1 MRLVL
6 AAVAAIRQCLPRE
19 LPVCPHS
26 ASETMSALHAH
37 AHAHARGSA
46 KRFTRAIDDVTLPSN
61 FWRGTGRRGAARQVV
76 GVERPNSMEID
87 DSHEETRSL
96 FGRPAGPRVFHLEVR
111 YLAMVTGVLLGLF
124 CGRHLVSSHA
134 NARVASAAPPLLPR
148 VWTRVKEVGTDA
160 AQPPEAQPPPEAQLP
175 PEARP
180 PPEGA
185 EPVKESWEEVRARI
199 LKAQIQMEADAKKT
213 KAMPRYAGPR
223 VLGYLY
229 VGPGHVVKDLKGS
242 QQVPERAAICC

>member
-1 MRLVL
+1 
-6 AAVAAIRQCLPRE
+6 
-19 LPVCPHS
+19 
-26 ASETMSALHAH
+26 
-37 AHAHARGSA
+37 
-46 KRFTRAIDDVTLPSN
+46 
-61 FWRGTGRRGAARQVV
+61 
-76 GVERPNSMEID
+76 MEIE

-134 NARVASAAPPLLPR
+134 TARVASAAPPLLPR
-148 VWTRVKEVGTDA
+148 VWTHMKEVGSDA

-185 EPVKESWEEVRARI
+185 EPVKESWEEVRSRI

-223 VLGYLY
+223 VLKYLY

-242 QQVPERAAICC
+242 QQVPERAAMCCCM

>member
-1 MRLVL
+1 
-6 AAVAAIRQCLPRE
+6 
-19 LPVCPHS
+19 
-26 ASETMSALHAH
+26 
-37 AHAHARGSA
+37 
-46 KRFTRAIDDVTLPSN
+46 
-61 FWRGTGRRGAARQVV
+61 
-76 GVERPNSMEID
+76 MEID